1 VTQPFEFLNL
11 LAFHTAFTGF
21 MGLQISLKLIIFR
34 VLKLIHVHEVRMV
47 FWTGRICIKPW
58 TKSHF
63 VPIRT
68 AAMATSNN
76 AIPSAQQAINF
87 LNIIEKL
94 KVIFNFH
101 D

>member
-1 VTQPFEFLNL
+1 
-11 LAFHTAFTGF
+11 
-21 MGLQISLKLIIFR
+21 LKLIIFDDKKYKTR
-34 VLKLIHVHEVRMV
+34 QEVRMV
-47 FWTGRICIKPW
+47 FCTGRICIKPW
-58 TKSHF
+58 TKSQF

-94 KVIFNFH
+94 KVSSISKGGKCNYPQRK
-101 D
+101 